1 MTPGT
6 TNFKISDKLAQ
17 IERLRS
23 ASGKEQK
30 KDDLQKQ
37 VGGNNTNRAKRK
49 IYVKVINTL
58 DPSHESASA
67 FTRKTKM
74 PRHKVRSAY
83 QSVISFSNQLNAAPD
98 DNSQENNGQVLE
110 FNTVKNNNYGDNTRK
125 LLKVAGGLTN
135 KSKTTR
141 TTSNKK

>member
-1 MTPGT
+1 MIG
-6 TNFKISDKLAQ
+6 
-17 IERLRS
+17 E
-23 ASGKEQK
+23 
-30 KDDLQKQ
+30 
-37 VGGNNTNRAKRK
+37 NNTNRTKRR

-58 DPSHESASA
+58 DPSHESVSV

-83 QSVISFSNQLNAAPD
+83 QSVISFSNQLNAAD
-98 DNSQENNGQVLE
+98 ENSQENNIAAGQVLE
-110 FNTVKNNNYGDNTRK
+110 FNNNNAGDGNRYYRDANTRK